1 MLPHSY
7 NIIIDS
13 AVGTPGHGE
22 YVADGLNFI
31 DKIIYNFLMAKS
43 QVNGSMGYDNHTAF
57 HNYTYK

>member
-1 MLPHSY
+1 MLSHSC

-31 DKIIYNFLMAKS
+31 DKIIYNF
-43 QVNGSMGYDNHTAF
+43 
-57 HNYTYK
+57 